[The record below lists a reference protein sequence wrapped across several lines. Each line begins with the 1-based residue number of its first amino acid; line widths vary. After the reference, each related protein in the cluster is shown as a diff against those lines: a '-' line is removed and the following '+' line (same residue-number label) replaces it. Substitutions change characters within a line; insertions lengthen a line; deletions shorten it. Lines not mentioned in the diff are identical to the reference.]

1 MMKAQIGPI
10 MISLLLFTAAWLFLP
25 STCVAQVKKMSAQE
39 LTNESTSILYGKCTR
54 LESAWTEDKS
64 MILTRVTVVPD
75 QYLKGNLGNEVT
87 ITVPGGQV
95 GDIIYEVSEMPAFQK
110 DEEVFAFIWQHPS
123 GMNLVTGGYQGK
135 LRISVDAKT
144 GRKTLERRQLEKM
157 VPKQLVK
164 EPTVTSQKTTKAAK
178 APTLPQ
184 TKSER
189 ISLDDFTKEV
199 QGYLNQR

>member
-1 MMKAQIGPI
+1 MKAQIRPI
-10 MISLLLFTAAWLFLP
+10 MISLLLFTAAWLFL
-25 STCVAQVKKMSAQE
+25 QE

-64 MILTRVTVVPD
+64 MILTRVTVVPE

-110 DEEVFAFIWQHPS
+110 GEEVFAFIWQNPS

-135 LRISVDAKT
+135 LKIRTDAKT
-144 GRKTLERRQLEKM
+144 GTKTLEGRQLGKIAPRKLPQAPTITGQ
-157 VPKQLVK
+157 VPA
-164 EPTVTSQKTTKAAK
+164 KAAK

-184 TKSER
+184 PKSER